1 MQNCGL
7 AGWLDSLEMTAKA
20 QKVPDENCFFFILIH
35 AKKNECCE
43 VRAEHIHPWMF
54 LSSDWGESLLHMG
67 SAGVQNGKA
76 SCDCNRWAH
85 GRQFRAQLALTLLE
99 SWGDTARWK
108 CAIFVLCSVF
118 GPNCCEK
125 VQMKCFLH
133 GSCLCCLGHCK
144 NHTLAPKNV

>member
-1 MQNCGL
+1 
-7 AGWLDSLEMTAKA
+7 
-20 QKVPDENCFFFILIH
+20 
-35 AKKNECCE
+35 

-54 LSSDWGESLLHMG
+54 LSSDWGESLLYMG
-67 SAGVQNGKA
+67 SAGTQNGKA

-85 GRQFRAQLALTLLE
+85 GCQFRAQLPLTLLE

-125 VQMKCFLH
+125 VQNDRFLH
-133 GSCLCCLGHCK
+133 ESCLCCLGHCK
-144 NHTLAPKNV
+144 NPTLAPKNV